1 MGKEEIENFSLRVFI
16 FSLREIC
23 ISTNNIVSLQSG
35 FKPYPKRGSHKKSNY
50 IKNGRTCIVPW
61 MRLSKDAA

>member
-35 FKPYPKRGSHKKSNY
+35 FKPYPKSNTLL
-50 IKNGRTCIVPW
+50 IL
-61 MRLSKDAA
+61 M

>member
-35 FKPYPKRGSHKKSNY
+35 FKPYPKRG
-50 IKNGRTCIVPW
+50 ITLKNQTI
-61 MRLSKDAA
+61 

>member
-1 MGKEEIENFSLRVFI
+1 MRKEEIENFSLRVFI

-35 FKPYPKRGSHKKSNY
+35 FKPYPKRGSHKK
-50 IKNGRTCIVPW
+50 IKLYKKRHEKIILKSAIYRV
-61 MRLSKDAA
+61 

>member
-23 ISTNNIVSLQSG
+23 ISTNNIVSFLYKTKMISLAQG
-35 FKPYPKRGSHKKSNY
+35 N
-50 IKNGRTCIVPW
+50 
-61 MRLSKDAA
+61 